1 MANETT
7 SSTLSELY
15 TEIVAEALFVA
26 SERSIMRPLVKNYAI
41 TGGGKSVEVPIYA
54 AVSAAAVSE
63 AADLS
68 NTAINPSSVTI
79 TASENGIMTTL
90 TDLGRNAAPRNVA
103 ADIGKL
109 FGEAIAKKIDT
120 DLTALFGGFSNTV
133 GSATTVMSAALI
145 FNAVAKLR
153 ATGVPSDNLAC
164 ILHPNIAF
172 DLKSGLSNTFAN
184 PNPGAGNEALRTGFA
199 GQIAGVSVYE
209 TSNMADSSGNNPGT
223 TGDYKGAVFHSDALG
238 LAMMQ
243 DLKIETQRDASLR
256 ADEIVAT
263 AVYGVGELQDSYGC
277 EVEADSSI
285 QDA

>member
-26 SERSIMRPLVKNYAI
+26 SERSVMRPLVKNYAI
-41 TGGGKSVEVPIYA
+41 SGGGKSVEVPVYA

-63 AADLS
+63 ASDLS
-68 NTAINPSSVTI
+68 NTAINPTSVTI

-90 TDLGRNAAPRNVA
+90 TDLGRNASPRNVA
-103 ADIGKL
+103 ADIGRL

-120 DLTALFGGFSNTV
+120 DLTALFDGFSSVV
-133 GSATTVMSAALI
+133 GSAGAEVTVAKI
-145 FNAVAKLR
+145 FEAVATLR
-153 ATGVPSDNLAC
+153 QAAVPMPLAGVLNPKVAYNVKKNLT
-164 ILHPNIAF
+164 
-172 DLKSGLSNTFAN
+172 NTFVN
-184 PNPGAGNEALRTGFA
+184 PNPNDLTNEALRTGYV
-199 GQIAGVSVYE
+199 GNIAGVQMFE
-209 TSNMADSSGNNPGT
+209 TSNVDGT
-223 TGDYKGAVFHSDALG
+223 SDTDNCKGGIFHKDALG

-263 AVYGVGELQDSYGC
+263 AVYGVGELHDSYG
-277 EVEADSSI
+277 VEILGESVI
-285 QDA
+285 N

>member
-1 MANETT
+1 MANEST

-26 SERSIMRPLVKNYAI
+26 SEKSIMRPLVKNYAI
-41 TGGGKSVEVPIYA
+41 QGGGKSVEVPIYA

-63 AADLS
+63 ASDLS
-68 NTAINPSSVTI
+68 NTAINPTSVTI

-90 TDLGRNAAPRNVA
+90 TDLARNSAPRNVA

-120 DLTALFGGFSNTV
+120 DLTALFDGFSTAV
-133 GSATTVMSAALI
+133 GSGSTALTAALVFQSI
-145 FNAVAKLR
+145 ANVRNA
-153 ATGVPSDNLAC
+153 GVSMDGVSAV
-164 ILHPNIAF
+164 LHPMVAY
-172 DLKSGLSNTFAN
+172 DLKANLTNTFAN
-184 PNPGAGNEALRTGFA
+184 ANGNDLANEALRNGFV
-199 GQIAGVSVYE
+199 GRLGGVPIYE
-209 TSNMADSSGNNPGT
+209 TTNIDNDGT
-223 TGDYKGAVFHSDALG
+223 AGDYKQGVFHRDALG

-263 AVYGVGELQDSYGC
+263 AVYGVGELNDTYG
-277 EVEADSSI
+277 VELHSDSSI
-285 QDA
+285 Q

>member
-1 MANETT
+1 MSAETT

-15 TEIVAEALFVA
+15 TDIVAEALFVA

-63 AADLS
+63 ASDLS
-68 NTAINPSSVTI
+68 NTAINPTSVTI
-79 TASENGIMTTL
+79 TAAENGIMTTL

-133 GSATTVMSAALI
+133 GGNTTVMSAALI

-184 PNPGAGNEALRTGFA
+184 PNPGVGNEALRTGFA

>member
-1 MANETT
+1 MANEST

-26 SERSIMRPLVKNYAI
+26 SERSVMRPLVKNYAI
-41 TGGGKSVEVPIYA
+41 QGGGKAVEVPIYA

-63 AADLS
+63 ASDLS

-90 TDLGRNAAPRNVA
+90 TDLARNSAPRNVA

-120 DLTALFGGFSNTV
+120 DLTALFDGFSTAV
-133 GSATTVMSAALI
+133 GSGSTALTAALVFQSI
-145 FNAVAKLR
+145 ANVRNA
-153 ATGVPSDNLAC
+153 GVSMDGVSAV
-164 ILHPNIAF
+164 LHPMVAY
-172 DLKSGLSNTFAN
+172 DLKANLTNTFAN
-184 PNPGAGNEALRTGFA
+184 ANGNDLANEALRNGFV
-199 GQIAGVSVYE
+199 GRLGGVPIYE
-209 TSNMADSSGNNPGT
+209 TTNIDNDGT
-223 TGDYKGAVFHSDALG
+223 AGDYKQGVFHRDALG

-263 AVYGVGELQDSYGC
+263 AVYGVGELNDTYG
-277 EVEADSSI
+277 VELHSDSSI
-285 QDA
+285 Q